1 MSTTLRE
8 ARMRA
13 REAAV
18 GFLTA
23 NDQAG
28 YNRAM
33 ADVDKLTEQIKKDES
48 RGLDLSSINYASADR
63 ERSFAFGKWL
73 RGNKL
78 TDTEQRSVEKRDV
91 AEGGLTAHIGTYT
104 GLGFFVP
111 TGFSDMIEQA
121 TKYFAPVLD
130 IFGRINTKTG
140 NPLPYPT
147 SNDTSQRAT
156 IVGEASIVNEADGSG
171 GNLGTS
177 QVTFGSYKYTSG
189 LIKCSLELIQDSAFD
204 LEAWLAE
211 RFGER
216 FARGFE
222 ADLTNGTGVS
232 QPTGILTAILASGVA
247 PIIAQGSAES
257 TGGAQTGVNSVG
269 YSDLVNLEH
278 SVDPTYRR
286 RAKYML
292 HDLTLSA
299 LKRILDK
306 YGRPLWAPGITAGDP
321 DVINGYPYVINQS
334 MPQIGASANT
344 VVFGDLKK
352 FIVRKVRFSQG
363 IQRLAER
370 YAETGQVG
378 FLAFDRLDSNLLDA
392 GTHPLNVLQQHS

>member
-13 REAAV
+13 HEAATN
-18 GFLTA
+18 FLKA
-23 NDQAG
+23 NDRAG
-28 YNRAM
+28 YDKAM
-33 ADVDKLTEQIKKDES
+33 ADCESLGERIKKEETRS
-48 RGLDLSSINYASADR
+48 LDLSSVNYASNDR
-63 ERSFAFGKWL
+63 NRAFAFSKYL
-73 RGNKL
+73 RGMKL
-78 TDTEQRSVEKRDV
+78 NDAEQRDLS
-91 AEGGLTAHIGTYT
+91 EGTLSQHIGTYT

-111 TGFSDMIEQA
+111 TGFSNQIEQA
-121 TKYFAPVLD
+121 TKYFAPLLD
-130 IFGRINTKTG
+130 ILGRMNTSTG
-140 NPLPYPT
+140 NPVPYPT
-147 SNDTSQRAT
+147 SNDTAQKAT
-156 IVGEASIVNEADGSG
+156 IIGEGAISNEADGAGS
-171 GNLGTS
+171 NLGVS
-177 QVTFGSYKYTSG
+177 QVTFGSYKYGSG
-189 LIKCSLELIQDSAFD
+189 LVKLSLELIQDSAFD

-216 FARGFE
+216 FGRAFE
-222 ADLTNGTGVS
+222 NDLTNGTGVS
-232 QPTGILTAILASGVA
+232 QPTGLLTAILASGVT
-247 PIIAQGSAES
+247 PVIAAGSAES
-257 TGGAQTGVNSVG
+257 TGGSQTGTNSVG

-286 RAKYML
+286 KASYMF

-352 FIVRKVRFSQG
+352 FIVRKVKFSQAVH
-363 IQRLAER
+363 RLNER
-370 YAETGQVG
+370 YAETGQTA
-378 FLAFDRLDSNLLDA
+378 FLAFDRLDSNLIDA